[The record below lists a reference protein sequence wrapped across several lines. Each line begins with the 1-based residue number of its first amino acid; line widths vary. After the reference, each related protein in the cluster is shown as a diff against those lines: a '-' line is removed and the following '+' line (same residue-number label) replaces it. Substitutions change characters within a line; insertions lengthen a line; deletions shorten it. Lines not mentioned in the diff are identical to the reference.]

1 MRLRTTVG
9 RRPERIRAFSDIT
22 KSAIH
27 IHVVNH
33 QRKSSVLH
41 FRNRIEFSNELFDR
55 DRGARQNCI
64 RPRRDAGRR
73 IGVRQFAPDSK
84 SRPGRHSG
92 HRSQQRL
99 FVRIQL
105 RFILPDEL
113 LHLIL
118 REVLREPISRIRQRE
133 DCKRRVEFRGFYRG
147 ERIQKWLVLIFQ
159 SFGVMAESR
168 IIGFSAKRT
177 EVRKRTGR
185 CGIIRRCTQDR
196 ERSNRQCEASGA
208 HRSRA
213 EMFHLLTWLSMRRP
227 ALAAALAP
235 GALHRSPDICA
246 PLRASRECR
255 PACCPV

>member
-9 RRPERIRAFSDIT
+9 RRPEWIHAFSDIT
-22 KSAIH
+22 KSAIN
-27 IHVVNH
+27 IHVVND
-33 QRKSSVLH
+33 QRKSPVLH
-41 FRNRIEFSNELFDR
+41 FRNRIKFGNELFDR
-55 DRGARQNCI
+55 DRGARQNRI

-84 SRPGRHSG
+84 SRPRWNCG

-118 REVLREPISRIRQRE
+118 REVLRKPISGIRQCE
-133 DCKRRVEFRGFYRG
+133 DCKRRVELRGLHSG

-177 EVRKRTGR
+177 EVRKKTGR
-185 CGIIRRCTQDR
+185 CGIIRRCTPYR

-213 EMFHLLTWLSMRRP
+213 ERFHLLTGSRRP
-227 ALAAALAP
+227 TPAVALAP
-235 GALHRSPDICA
+235 AALHRSRDICA

-255 PACCPV
+255 PACCPA